1 MEALRQLI
9 NNEERYNELVMKITT
24 IITNNYNVE
33 SMYVI
38 DTIQVLI
45 NRMTNTFL
53 VYSECEEIYDAIKNN
68 LC

>member
-9 NNEERYNELVMKITT
+9 NNEEKYNELVMKITT

-33 SMYVI
+33 SIYVI

-45 NRMTNTFL
+45 NRMTNKFML
-53 VYSECEEIYDAIKNN
+53 YNECEEIYNSIKNN